1 MNTRINSPT
10 SSRSIV
16 IADLGTGNL
25 HSVKKAVEYVA
36 DGRPVTIT
44 HDPEVIGNADYLV
57 LPGQGAIGTWLAQLA
72 ASADLEAA
80 IKFRIL
86 NGPCLGIC
94 LGLQALFEYSEEN
107 GGCKGLGVLN
117 GSVCHFSAQWSSMR
131 ANGLCSQDLRLKIPH
146 MGWNEVHQTQA
157 HPLWQGIKD
166 RERFYFV
173 HSYFAQS
180 TTESHVVGQCEYGH
194 RFTAAAATGNIFATQ
209 FHPEKSQS
217 AGLQILKNF
226 VNWNGDF

>member
-1 MNTRINSPT
+1 MNTPVNSPT
-10 SSRSIV
+10 SPRSIV

-25 HSVKKAVEYVA
+25 HSVKKAVEYVS

-57 LPGQGAIGTWLAQLA
+57 LPGQGAIGTWLAQLGA
-72 ASADLEAA
+72 NPDLETA
-80 IKFRIL
+80 IRFRIL

-94 LGLQALFEYSEEN
+94 LGLQALYEYSEEN
-107 GGCKGLGVLN
+107 EGCKGLGVLD
-117 GSVCHFSAQWSSMR
+117 GSVRHFSAQWPSLMENNTRSK
-131 ANGLCSQDLRLKIPH
+131 SPRLKIPH
-146 MGWNEVHQTQA
+146 MGWNEVHQTQT

-173 HSYFAQS
+173 HSYFAES
-180 TTESHVVGQCEYGH
+180 TTKSQVVGQCEYGH
-194 RFTAAAATGNIFATQ
+194 QFTAAAATGNIFATQ